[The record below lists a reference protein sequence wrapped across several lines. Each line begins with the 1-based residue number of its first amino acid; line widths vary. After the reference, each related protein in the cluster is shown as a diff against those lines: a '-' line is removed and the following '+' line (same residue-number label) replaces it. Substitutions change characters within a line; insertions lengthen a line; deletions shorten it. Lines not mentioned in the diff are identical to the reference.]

1 VSSEQWSARIV
12 VMSRCGKDEQDETE
26 HSQLNADFLG
36 LEPDGRRPWIE
47 QAVKLRKGI
56 RDFYGE
62 GKI

>member
-1 VSSEQWSARIV
+1 
-12 VMSRCGKDEQDETE
+12 MSRCGKDEQDETE